1 MLHSR
6 LISRQILLTNLS
18 RRALPQCSGSPKAGG
33 EEHPTLLL
41 NPLVSRGLVKLTL
54 TVIVATA
61 VPNTATTSL
70 QQGL

>member
-1 MLHSR
+1 MLHSK
-6 LISRQILLTNLS
+6 LISHQILLTNLS
-18 RRALPQCSGSPKAGG
+18 RRALLQCSGSPRAG
-33 EEHPTLLL
+33 EEEPPTLLL
-41 NPLVSRGLVKLTL
+41 NPLVSRALVKPTL